1 MIVPETRHVTYRA
14 THAQTF
20 FASERHRGKMS
31 AHAPL
36 RTHLI
41 HLIRALE
48 LLSSLFLSLFGG
60 EGKVLL
66 DLLMIKIS
74 RSTWTRQKN

>member
-1 MIVPETRHVTYRA
+1 MVQCLRVLDHGASQKTESSTRNYA
-14 THAQTF
+14 CGG
-20 FASERHRGKMS
+20 HRGKMS

-41 HLIRALE
+41 HLIFE
-48 LLSSLFLSLFGG
+48 LLSSLCLSLFGG

-74 RSTWTRQKN
+74 RST